1 MADQRYKVIQR
12 RILKPGDP
20 GFLTADTINHRLKER
35 GAFMNYPVR
44 PSLLTH
50 MAKSYL
56 HDDSNLPKDLI
67 DCSLGIN
74 PFGCSPLI
82 TKELFAS
89 TYDSIYS
96 YPPHPYTELRKDIAE
111 YFSQV
116 ADLSLEQIVPHTG
129 SLGFLLHINRLFV
142 SDGIGILT
150 RIPSF
155 TSALTDM
162 AAIGG
167 NIDMMPL
174 AEEDNF
180 YFITD
185 MFLEAM
191 RPKHRIVYLDNPNN
205 PTGHIIP
212 LSDIELIAKQCLNQ
226 NAILIV
232 DEAYGEFMPFENSA
246 VSLINKYDNVIV
258 VKTFSKGFGLAG
270 LRAGYG
276 IIPKP
281 LIKYMHKLPVEMA
294 LTNTANTLAPYVLKD
309 RSHIV
314 KSRQKIRANK
324 EALCSHL
331 KELKMA
337 DTSMEV
343 PICMIYTDLEIDL
356 CGLFLKHGLLC
367 ERGEDFDGIGMR
379 HLRLRVPAETE
390 EFLKR
395 IDAVEEE
402 MVEIRKE
409 FEKRM

>member
-1 MADQRYKVIQR
+1 
-12 RILKPGDP
+12 
-20 GFLTADTINHRLKER
+20 
-35 GAFMNYPVR
+35 MNYPVR

-56 HDDSNLPKDLI
+56 HDDSNLPKDII

-82 TKELFAS
+82 TKELFTS

-96 YPPHPYTELRKDIAE
+96 YPPHPYTELKQSIAE
-111 YFSQV
+111 YFDPI
-116 ADLSLEQIVPHTG
+116 AELSLEQIVPHTG

-162 AAIGG
+162 AAVGG
-167 NIDMMPL
+167 NVDMMPL

-205 PTGHIIP
+205 PTGHVIP
-212 LSDIELIAKQCLNQ
+212 PGDIEMIAKQCLNQ

-232 DEAYGEFMPFENSA
+232 DEAYGEFMPFEHSA
-246 VSLINKYDNVIV
+246 VSLVNKYDNVIV

-294 LTNTANTLAPYVLKD
+294 LTNTAASLAPYVLKD
-309 RSHIV
+309 KKHIEDS
-314 KSRQKIRANK
+314 KKKIRANK
-324 EALCSHL
+324 EALFSHL

-337 DTSMEV
+337 ETSMEV
-343 PICMIYTDLEIDL
+343 PISMIYTDLDIDL
-356 CGLFLKHGLLC
+356 CGLFLKHGLYC
-367 ERGEDFDGIGMR
+367 ERGEDFDGVGMR
-379 HLRLRVPAETE
+379 HIRLRVPAETE

-395 IDAVEEE
+395 IDDIEKELA
-402 MVEIRKE
+402 EIRIE
-409 FEKRM
+409 FEKRR